1 MNMSEDSLIKK
12 LNKIRCQFGSLWWGR
27 EDFITERFD
36 KWMTSDSPCHPLLSL
51 KEGQIHALRDVVP
64 MLVGRT
70 AKRIH
75 RRQLLINVQPD
86 RKTDFGSL
94 QESKVIFAYDFLYR
108 TDDENI
114 LKDPTSRVWE
124 RQYLWP
130 NSGKKKVTPLE
141 AIEVK
146 KFIDRQ
152 KNTTLSNNGRWTNE

>member
-1 MNMSEDSLIKK
+1 MNEERLIKTM
-12 LNKIRCQFGSLWWGR
+12 NATINYRFGSLWWGR
-27 EDFITERFD
+27 ESFICERFEEWV
-36 KWMTSDSPCHPLLSL
+36 KSKSPCHPLLSTQ
-51 KEGQIHALRDVVP
+51 EGKIHALRDVVP

-70 AKRIH
+70 ARRKH
-75 RRQLLINVQPD
+75 GRQLLINVQPD

-94 QESKVIFAYDFLYR
+94 QESRVIYADDFLYR

-130 NSGKKKVTPLE
+130 NSGKNEVTPLE

-146 KFIDRQ
+146 KFIDKQR
-152 KNTTLSNNGRWTNE
+152 NPALNNNGWWNK